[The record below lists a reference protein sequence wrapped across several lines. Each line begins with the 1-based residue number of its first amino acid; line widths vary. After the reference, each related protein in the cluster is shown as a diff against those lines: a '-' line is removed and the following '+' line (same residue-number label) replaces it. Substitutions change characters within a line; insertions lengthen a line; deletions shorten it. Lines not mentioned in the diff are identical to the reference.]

1 MFLGGGSSNRPQA
14 SYPVGASSPR
24 RAAFAGRLLGVVA
37 IASVLMPAT
46 TGGVRGDVPEKVFTY
61 SINHPTHGDIGRY
74 RNSILDDGT
83 KIEVNNEINVQVKV
97 LLIVAH
103 RETSKSEEIWK
114 DGRLISFNGETQENG
129 KKTVVTGEAEGSKF
143 VVEAPDGQKEA
154 PAGVF
159 PNNPWSK
166 DILKASVLLGTKSGK
181 LYNVH
186 AAPAEKR
193 EIKLGD
199 RSITTDYVRVDGDA
213 QYELWFDERGIAV
226 KFAEIDEH
234 GKITF
239 NLISESAQPARA
251 AAGSVGDKG

>member
-1 MFLGGGSSNRPQA
+1 
-14 SYPVGASSPR
+14 
-24 RAAFAGRLLGVVA
+24 
-37 IASVLMPAT
+37 MPAAI
-46 TGGVRGDVPEKVFTY
+46 GGVQGDVPEKVYTY
-61 SINHPTHGDIGRY
+61 TINHPTHGDIGTY
-74 RNSILDDGT
+74 RNNIVDDGSR
-83 KIEVNNEINVQVKV
+83 IAVRNEINVQVKV

-103 RETSKSEEIWK
+103 KETSKSEEIWK
-114 DGRLISFNGETQENG
+114 GGRLISFSGETQENG

-154 PAGVF
+154 PASVF

-181 LYNVH
+181 LYDVH

-193 EIKLGD
+193 EITVGG
-199 RSITTDYVRVDGDA
+199 RSVMTEYVRVDGDA

-226 KFAEIDEH
+226 KFAEFGEH

-239 NLISESAQPARA
+239 SLVSETAEPARA
-251 AAGSVGDKG
+251 AAGSAADKG